1 MSYLNFGII
10 FPLLKRSWHGIDY
23 SYLYFIK
30 RSEIHGYDKADLVT
44 SLSKCI
50 LLKILFFLQLEVKN
64 HLNRKLLIELGLCE
78 RVRLYP
84 PISLC
89 RLLTETGLKTTAS
102 IVDRVVGL
110 FVKKYILI
118 KWNRVVKESTECE
131 VSQYSF

>member
-1 MSYLNFGII
+1 MYT
-10 FPLLKRSWHGIDY
+10 
-23 SYLYFIK
+23 
-30 RSEIHGYDKADLVT
+30 SENNI
-44 SLSKCI
+44 
-50 LLKILFFLQLEVKN
+50 FLQLEVKN

-110 FVKKYILI
+110 FVKKDILI